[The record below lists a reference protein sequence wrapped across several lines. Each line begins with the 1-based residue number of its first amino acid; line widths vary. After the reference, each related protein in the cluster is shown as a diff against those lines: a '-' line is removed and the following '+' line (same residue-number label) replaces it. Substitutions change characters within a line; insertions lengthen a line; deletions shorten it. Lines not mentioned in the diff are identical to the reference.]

1 MRKDRLYL
9 FTFVAITLLFVIIST
24 FAIRYFVDAAANKV
38 IDTQLDVSKREVKQ
52 VALLIGN
59 QLSHGI
65 PKDSILI
72 GVQASIENSDLESG
86 FVTIFDWS
94 GKVVCHPN
102 ITQLGKQLSHQE
114 SIINSISDE
123 VSSDELYQ
131 LLERSEAEIQNGPLQ
146 RKDNSEIVNLYPVPN
161 SDWIVA
167 GHTNTS
173 LLAAQIGD
181 LRKKFLNIL
190 LVMGFIFILSSV
202 IMVRII
208 GSRYEKMLEMKNE
221 RLSDEVINLTKLNS
235 AVSEYQ
241 QRVIDQRE
249 DTQEEDAQG
258 EDTNTKKRILTYIR
272 HELVPIAIQEIS
284 YIYTENTITYVI
296 CQDGKKSTANSS
308 LDELFSQL
316 DQTIFFRANRQFI
329 ISISSIDKIM
339 RYGNNQLKI
348 LINPESETDII
359 ISKNR
364 AAEFKQWLNL

>member
-52 VALLIGN
+52 MALLIGN
-59 QLSHGI
+59 QLSHRI
-65 PKDSILI
+65 PKDSILV

-94 GKVVCHPN
+94 GKVVSHPN
-102 ITQLGKQLSHQE
+102 VTQLGKQMSHQE

-123 VSSDELYQ
+123 VSSEDLYQ
-131 LLERSEAEIQNGPLQ
+131 LLEKSEDDAQSESLQ
-146 RKDNSEIVNLYPVPN
+146 GKDKSEIVNLYPVPN

-173 LLAAQIGD
+173 LLAAQIDD

-190 LVMGFIFILSSV
+190 LVMGFFFILSTV

-221 RLSDEVINLTKLNS
+221 KLSDEVINLTKLNS

-241 QRVIDQRE
+241 QRVIEQRD
-249 DTQEEDAQG
+249 DTPEG
-258 EDTNTKKRILTYIR
+258 DTNTKKRILTYIR
-272 HELVPIAIQEIS
+272 HELLPIAIQEIS

-296 CQDGKKSTANSS
+296 CHDGKKSTANSS
-308 LDELFSQL
+308 LDELYSQL
-316 DQTIFFRANRQFI
+316 DPTIFFRANRQFI

-348 LINPESETDII
+348 VIEPASETDII